1 MVDKSPCSVVVP
13 MNSMGEQKPA
23 WSWEDASPAG
33 DYWGSGPSILG
44 KMQEAPEFVLLHSVN
59 RLVWY
64 IYIYIPG
71 KPYGHFFLSIMG
83 FTRNGR
89 FFCSIAYF
97 GFWLWR
103 VVQILWQHRVR
114 TSSDSF
120 QKRNFSPKWSKL
132 GVVIGHPNLAT
143 NTAIFPTKFGCTHKI
158 PVFFQHHVE
167 KNSKQMSTYC
177 PKYCL

>member
-1 MVDKSPCSVVVP
+1 MDSHITIGYDWIPLLYILYT
-13 MNSMGEQKPA
+13 M
-23 WSWEDASPAG
+23 AG
-33 DYWGSGPSILG
+33 
-44 KMQEAPEFVLLHSVN
+44 MCV
-59 RLVWY
+59 
-64 IYIYIPG
+64 YIPG
-71 KPYGHFFLSIMG
+71 KPYGHFCLSIMG

-103 VVQILWQHRVR
+103 VVQFFWQHRVR

-167 KNSKQMSTYC
+167 KKTVSKCQHTAPNTVSRQDTHTVGTSPTNPRVQENYYITKLTC
-177 PKYCL
+177 K

>member
-1 MVDKSPCSVVVP
+1 MVVKHDNTTRFLDRKDGHEHELTSGILVNTCHGVVYTSTVCNIHWYP
-13 MNSMGEQKPA
+13 IIIYN
-23 WSWEDASPAG
+23 
-33 DYWGSGPSILG
+33 
-44 KMQEAPEFVLLHSVN
+44 LHN
-59 RLVWY
+59 IYTWKTVWT
-64 IYIYIPG
+64 
-71 KPYGHFFLSIMG
+71 FFLSIMG

-114 TSSDSF
+114 TSSDNF

-158 PVFFQHHVE
+158 PVFFQHNVE
-167 KNSKQMSTYC
+167 KKQ
-177 PKYCL
+177 